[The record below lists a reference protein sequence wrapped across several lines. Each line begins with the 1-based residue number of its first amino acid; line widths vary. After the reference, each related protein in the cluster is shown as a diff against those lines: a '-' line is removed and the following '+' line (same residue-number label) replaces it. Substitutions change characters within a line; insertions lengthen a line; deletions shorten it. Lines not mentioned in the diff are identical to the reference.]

1 MKFTMIVRYKHMLFY
16 FLLLVCAS
24 FGDKPVQHSVAN
36 QMQVKDFV
44 LDDQFKKTHE
54 QVFPKS
60 RASIFALADRKGSD
74 QLEDWVTP
82 FYKRY
87 TDQVDICGI
96 ANLKGVPGL
105 LKPMIRGL
113 FKSGI
118 DYPVMMDWSGEIC
131 EALSYKPKVADIFII
146 TKDGMVTF
154 RTSGAAS
161 EKKLEACY
169 VIVDA
174 LLADEETEERAP
186 AESKDVP
193 QQGSVPQTSESTFG
207 EPTQES

>member
-1 MKFTMIVRYKHMLFY
+1 MIVQYKYMLCFS
-16 FLLLVCAS
+16 LLLVCAS
-24 FGDKPVQHSVAN
+24 LGDQPAQHSVTN
-36 QMQVKDFV
+36 QMQVKDFK
-44 LDDQFKKTHE
+44 LDDQFKKTHD
-54 QVFPKS
+54 QSFPKS
-60 RASIFALADRKGSD
+60 RVSIFAMADRKGSD
-74 QLEDWVTP
+74 QLEDWITP

-105 LKPMIRGL
+105 LKPMIRKV
-113 FKSGI
+113 FKSGV

-131 EALSYKPKVADIFII
+131 EAFSYKPKVADIFII
-146 TKDGMVTF
+146 TKGGMVTF

-161 EKKLEACY
+161 EEKLNACY

-174 LLADEETEERAP
+174 LLA
-186 AESKDVP
+186 AESKDAP
-193 QQGSVPQTSESTFG
+193 QPDSAPQTSESTSD